1 MPPSSASTSA
11 ADAKPAGNGGGV
23 QSLERAFDLL
33 ERMADAGGEVGLSE
47 LSATSGLPLPTIHRL
62 MRTLVACGYVRQQP
76 NRRYALG
83 PRLIRLGESASRLLG
98 TWARPFLARLVEET
112 GETANMA
119 LLDGD
124 EIVYVAQVPSR
135 HAVRMFTEVGRRV
148 LPHST
153 GVGKALLAD
162 HPPEEVRA
170 LLGRTGMPA
179 ATEKTIT
186 DPDTLPRRALRGPP
200 ARLRRRRQR
209 AGDRR
214 PLLRGAGAQLPHL
227 GGDLHLRSDRPRDGG
242 RRRTRSCR
250 CCRTSRRSCRWRSR
264 TRRPPSSDGRTG
276 ARASVRP
283 VRTPR
288 IGHRPRGSSPK
299 RSMPSRTSVS
309 AGDSALDRADRPG
322 DQQQRTAQPGHF
334 RQPVTHHRVQCGQ
347 LVVGGH
353 PIR

>member
-1 MPPSSASTSA
+1 MPSSSASTSA
-11 ADAKPAGNGGGV
+11 AEAKPAGGGV

-47 LSATSGLPLPTIHRL
+47 LSSSSGLPLPTIHRL

-153 GVGKALLAD
+153 GVGKALLA
-162 HPPEEVRA
+162 HHSPEEVRA

-186 DPDTLPRRALRGPP
+186 DPERFLEALADVRRLGYAVDDNEQEIGVRCLAVPVPNSPTSAAISISGPTGRVSEAATDKIVP
-200 ARLRRRRQR
+200 VLQDVA
-209 AGDRR
+209 
-214 PLLRGAGAQLPHL
+214 AQL
-227 GGDLHLRSDRPRDGG
+227 
-242 RRRTRSCR
+242 
-250 CCRTSRRSCRWRSR
+250 
-264 TRRPPSSDGRTG
+264 
-276 ARASVRP
+276 SV
-283 VRTPR
+283 
-288 IGHRPRGSSPK
+288 
-299 RSMPSRTSVS
+299 
-309 AGDSALDRADRPG
+309 ALANQAP
-322 DQQQRTAQPGHF
+322 A
-334 RQPVTHHRVQCGQ
+334 
-347 LVVGGH
+347 
-353 PIR
+353 